1 MTRLFYWLKRMIEQ
15 STGFVTHPLRR
26 WLLIGL
32 FSVAG
37 LLLLWRAFY
46 LQILNKDFL
55 RSYGD
60 ARSVR
65 TVTIPAH
72 RGMIVDRNGEPLA
85 ISTPID
91 SVWATPKKALADE
104 ARLPKLARLLEMDV
118 NSLRQML
125 TDRIGREF
133 VYLKRHV
140 EPGVADAVDAL
151 ALPGVYLQR
160 EYKRYYPAGEVGAHL
175 IGFTN
180 IDDSGQEGIELAYDN
195 WLRGVPGEKRV
206 LKDRL
211 GRVVQDIESIQPASP
226 GNTLNLSIDLRV
238 QYLAYREL
246 KSAVL
251 FHRARG
257 GSLVI
262 LDAKTGEVIAL
273 AVQPSYNPNNRSGLK
288 SDNYRNRVVTDV
300 FEPGSTIK
308 PFTIAAALL
317 SGRYTTQSEVDTS
330 PGYFKVADH
339 TIRDDSNYGTIDLA
353 TIIRKSSNVGASK
366 IALSL
371 GPKPL
376 WELYSRLGFGQVT
389 ASGLPGEAAGVLNY
403 PQSWSEME
411 LATIAFGYG
420 LSVNALQLARA
431 YTVIANDG
439 VMRPVSLQKVESIPD
454 GIRILPVQTARQLRA
469 MLESVTETGGTGR
482 KAAVPGYHVAG
493 KTGTVHKVTVGGY
506 AEDRYM
512 SLFAGIAPSRDPELV
527 MVVVIDEPLGD
538 KYYGGQVAAPVFS
551 RVMQGALR
559 ILNIPPDDLPS
570 FANKILMADT
580 GRDR

>member
-1 MTRLFYWLKRMIEQ
+1 M
-15 STGFVTHPLRR
+15 
-26 WLLIGL
+26 
-32 FSVAG
+32 
-37 LLLLWRAFY
+37 LWRAFY

-55 RSYGD
+55 RNHGD

-72 RGMIVDRNGEPLA
+72 RGMIVDRNGEPVA
-85 ISTPID
+85 ISTPVD
-91 SVWATPKKALADE
+91 SVWATPKKVLSE
-104 ARLPKLARLLEMDV
+104 EKMLPKLAAVLNMDV
-118 NSLRQML
+118 NYLWQL
-125 TDRIGREF
+125 LKDRTGREF

-140 EPGVADAVDAL
+140 EPEMGDAVNAL
-151 ALPGVYLQR
+151 EIPGVYLQR

-180 IDDSGQEGIELAYDN
+180 IDDSGQEGIELAFN
-195 WLRGVPGEKRV
+195 HWLQGVPGEKRV

-211 GRVVQDIESIQPASP
+211 GRVVEDIESIRPASP

-246 KSAVL
+246 KSAVSY
-251 FHRARG
+251 HHAHA

-262 LDAKTGEVIAL
+262 LNAKTGEVIAL

-288 SDNYRNRVVTDV
+288 SENYRNRAVTDV

-308 PFTIAAALL
+308 PFTIAAAML
-317 SGRYTTQSEVDTS
+317 SGMYTTHSKVETS
-330 PGYFKVADH
+330 PGYFKIADH
-339 TIRDDSNYGTIDLA
+339 TIRDANNYGTIDLA

-366 IALSL
+366 IALSI

-376 WELYSRLGFGQVT
+376 WELYSQLGFGQIT
-389 ASGLPGEAAGVLNY
+389 TSGLPGESQGVLNY

-420 LSVNALQLARA
+420 ISVNTLQLAQA
-431 YTVIANDG
+431 YGVIANDG
-439 VMRPVSLQKVESIPD
+439 ILQPISLQKLESQPE
-454 GIRILPVQTARQLRA
+454 GKRVLPAKMARQIRT
-469 MLESVTETGGTGR
+469 MLEAVTQAGGTGS
-482 KAAVPGYHVAG
+482 KAAVAGYHVAG
-493 KTGTVHKVTVGGY
+493 KTGTVHKVADGSY

-512 SLFAGIAPSRDPELV
+512 SLFAGIAPSRVPELV
-527 MVVVIDEPLGD
+527 MVIVIDEPFGD
-538 KYYGGQVAAPVFS
+538 EYYGGQVAAPVFS

-570 FANKILMADT
+570 FDNKILMADK
-580 GRDR
+580 GRKM

>member
-1 MTRLFYWLKRMIEQ
+1 MIEKPV
-15 STGFVTHPLRR
+15 GFITHPVRR

-32 FSVAG
+32 FTMAG
-37 LLLLWRAFY
+37 ILLLWRAFY

-55 RSYGD
+55 RNYGD

-85 ISTPID
+85 ISTPVD
-91 SVWATPKKALADE
+91 SVWATPKKVLTDE
-104 ARLPKLARLLEMDV
+104 AMLPKLAKVLGMDA
-118 NSLRQML
+118 NYLRQTL
-125 TDRIGREF
+125 KDRIGREF

-140 EPGVADAVDAL
+140 EPELAEAVDSL
-151 ALPGVYLQR
+151 EISGVYLQR

-175 IGFTN
+175 IGFTD
-180 IDDSGQEGIELAYDN
+180 IDDSGQEGIELAYDH
-195 WLRGVPGEKRV
+195 WLQGVPGEKRV

-211 GRVVQDIESIQPASP
+211 GRVVQNIESIRPASP
-226 GNTLNLSIDLRV
+226 GNTLKLSIDLRV

-251 FHRARG
+251 FHRARA

-262 LDAKTGEVIAL
+262 LDARTGEVIAL

-288 SDNYRNRVVTDV
+288 SENYRDRVVTDV

-308 PFTIAAALL
+308 PFTIAAAML
-317 SGRYTTQSEVDTS
+317 SGSYTAQSKVDTS

-376 WELYSRLGFGQVT
+376 WELYSKLGFGQVT
-389 ASGLPGEAAGVLNY
+389 ASGLPGEAPGVLNY

-439 VMRPVSLQKVESIPD
+439 VMRPISLQKIESVPE
-454 GIRILPVQTARQLRA
+454 GKRIMPAEIARQIRS

-482 KAAVPGYHVAG
+482 RAAVPGYHVAG
-493 KTGTVHKVTVGGY
+493 KTGTVHKVSDGGY

-527 MVVVIDEPLGD
+527 MIVMIDEPLGAQ
-538 KYYGGQVAAPVFS
+538 YYGGQVAAPVFS

-570 FANKILMADT
+570 FDNRILMADT
-580 GRDR
+580 GRDM

>member
-1 MTRLFYWLKRMIEQ
+1 MIEKPV
-15 STGFVTHPLRR
+15 GFITHPVRR

-32 FSVAG
+32 FSMAG
-37 LLLLWRAFY
+37 ILLLWRAFY

-55 RSYGD
+55 RNYGD

-85 ISTPID
+85 ISTPVD
-91 SVWATPKKALADE
+91 SVWATPKKVLTDE
-104 ARLPKLARLLEMDV
+104 AMLPKLAKVLGMDA
-118 NSLRQML
+118 NYLRQTL
-125 TDRIGREF
+125 KDRIGREF

-140 EPGVADAVDAL
+140 EPELAEAVDSL
-151 ALPGVYLQR
+151 EISGVYLQR

-175 IGFTN
+175 IGFTD
-180 IDDSGQEGIELAYDN
+180 IDDSGQEGIELAYDH
-195 WLRGVPGEKRV
+195 WLQGVPGEKRV

-211 GRVVQDIESIQPASP
+211 GRVVQNIESIRPASP
-226 GNTLNLSIDLRV
+226 GNTLKLSIDLRV

-251 FHRARG
+251 FHRARA

-262 LDAKTGEVIAL
+262 LDARTGEVIAL

-288 SDNYRNRVVTDV
+288 SENYRDRVVTDV

-308 PFTIAAALL
+308 PFTIAAAML
-317 SGRYTTQSEVDTS
+317 SGSYTAQSKVDTS

-376 WELYSRLGFGQVT
+376 WELYSKLGFGQVT
-389 ASGLPGEAAGVLNY
+389 ASGLPGEAPGVLNY

-439 VMRPVSLQKVESIPD
+439 VMRPISLQKIESVPE
-454 GIRILPVQTARQLRA
+454 GKRIMPAEIARQIRS

-482 KAAVPGYHVAG
+482 RAAVPGYHVAG
-493 KTGTVHKVTVGGY
+493 KTGTVHKVSDGGY

-527 MVVVIDEPLGD
+527 MIVMIDEPLGAQ
-538 KYYGGQVAAPVFS
+538 YYGGQVAAPVFS

-570 FANKILMADT
+570 FDNRILMADT
-580 GRDR
+580 GRDM